1 MTLRYAHTV
10 LLELFMRVSDIAL
23 ILAATGALVASVED
37 RNRSEV
43 TVQPEVTARAEP
55 VAVEAA
61 MITCPLRKPDF
72 ATVMQAAFLGDGTLI
87 VEQQTNTRVRHI
99 KDC

>member
-1 MTLRYAHTV
+1 MTLRYAAPSI
-10 LLELFMRVSDIAL
+10 LEPHMRATDIAL
-23 ILAATGALVASVED
+23 ILAAIGALVASVEN
-37 RNRSEV
+37 RNRVEV
-43 TVQPEVTARAEP
+43 TVQAKP
-55 VAVEAA
+55 VARETQL
-61 MITCPLRKPDF
+61 ITCPLRKPDF

>member
-1 MTLRYAHTV
+1 
-10 LLELFMRVSDIAL
+10 MRPSDIAL
-23 ILAATGALVASVED
+23 GLAAVGALVAAVEN
-37 RNRSEV
+37 RNRLEV
-43 TVQPEVTARAEP
+43 AAPVEVASKHAQ
-55 VAVEAA
+55 

-72 ATVMQAAFLGDGTLI
+72 ATVMQAAMLGDGTLI